1 MTGNGKV
8 KAGRE
13 GAQKSQP
20 LMWRKNL
27 SPAVE
32 VRWRDVD
39 DAILATCV
47 DKVTTNG
54 AALILGLTSDGGAYS
69 VCVLSGQDKVR
80 EYPHSVQECEDL
92 LRSIGEFF
100 DI

>member
-1 MTGNGKV
+1 MASTGNGKPAR
-8 KAGRE
+8 AGV
-13 GAQKSQP
+13 QKTQP

-27 SPAVE
+27 SPVVE
-32 VRWRDVD
+32 VRWRDVSED
-39 DAILATCV
+39 VLATCV
-47 DKVTTNG
+47 DKVTQNG

-80 EYPHSVQECEDL
+80 EYPHSVAECEDL